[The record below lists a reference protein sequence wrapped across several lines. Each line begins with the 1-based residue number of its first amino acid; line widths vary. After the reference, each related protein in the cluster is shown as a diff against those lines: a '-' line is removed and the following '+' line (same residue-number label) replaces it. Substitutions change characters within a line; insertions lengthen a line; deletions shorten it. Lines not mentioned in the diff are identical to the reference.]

1 MRKIQ
6 EEKLISIGAMSSA
19 MPHEINNPLT
29 ILSGSVNLL
38 KKQLRNKENMDFEKI
53 DKLLGN
59 LDNGVVRISKIITS
73 VKSLSSDSEKLELE
87 NFTIFELLEDILIL
101 NQSAIISNK
110 INFSFDD
117 SNKVEVTGIRIQI
130 EQILINYIHNSIDEI
145 MAKENKWIS
154 IQCETG
160 LGLIKVRCIDSG
172 LGISEEIQHKIFDP
186 FYTSKE
192 VGKGTGLGLSLSK
205 KMARRHGGDIYYELY
220 GGNTSFVLELPSG
233 ISKLDDIQV

>member
-1 MRKIQ
+1 LRKIQ

-145 MAKENKWIS
+145 MAKENKWI
-154 IQCETG
+154 
-160 LGLIKVRCIDSG
+160 
-172 LGISEEIQHKIFDP
+172 
-186 FYTSKE
+186 
-192 VGKGTGLGLSLSK
+192 
-205 KMARRHGGDIYYELY
+205 
-220 GGNTSFVLELPSG
+220 
-233 ISKLDDIQV
+233 